1 MSTEGSFVADF
12 YVGRG
17 ENATYLGTSTWPV
30 DPIPTTH
37 FQSLDANEFT
47 MEDFRLFVGNIVTSR
62 EWPHSYAD
70 STETP
75 WTYAYDTGSVYVYR
89 YGVEMAVIRC
99 NAFRWVKLHDGVG
112 HGRDWRPVNNFPTM
126 KEATSA

>member
-1 MSTEGSFVADF
+1 MTTTQADF
-12 YVGRG
+12 YTGRG
-17 ENATYLGTSTWPV
+17 DAAVYLGTSTHLVEAIHPQL
-30 DPIPTTH
+30 
-37 FQSLDANEFT
+37 FQSVTDVEYTAV
-47 MEDFRLFVGNIVTSR
+47 DFGRIVRAMVTSK
-62 EWPHSYAD
+62 EWPHNYAD

-126 KEATSA
+126 KQATSA